1 MHTPG
6 RIRAI
11 KEEILGA
18 IQSNL
23 SPSQI
28 FLIQSHLNMID
39 ALTKQIAE
47 IDAKISG
54 LISTMHKTPAGE
66 RRKSLTRDAKLLEKV
81 ARSYE
86 PHW

>member
-1 MHTPG
+1 VW
-6 RIRAI
+6 IRAR
-11 KEEILGA
+11 ILHKTHGTLP
-18 IQSNL
+18 NL